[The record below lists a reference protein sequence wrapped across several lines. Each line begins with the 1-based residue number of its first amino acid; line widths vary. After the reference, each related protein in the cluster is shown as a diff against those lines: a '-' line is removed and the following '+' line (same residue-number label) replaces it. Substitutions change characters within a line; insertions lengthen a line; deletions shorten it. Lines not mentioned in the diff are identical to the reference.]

1 MNGTD
6 IEVPQ
11 QYLTFC
17 LGAESFAVDVAKAR
31 EVIDDIN
38 ITDVPQ
44 TPDYMLG
51 VINLRGS
58 VVPVIDMRRKFGM
71 AAIAHTVDTCIIVL
85 EVNVDGESL
94 VVGALADS
102 VSEVLDIN
110 PNQIEPPP
118 RLGTKLNTDF
128 IQGMGNCNDEFVII
142 LDIDKVFSVDE
153 LQLVQDI
160 NEEMADESE
169 PLAAEG

>member
-1 MNGTD
+1 
-6 IEVPQ
+6 
-11 QYLTFC
+11 
-17 LGAESFAVDVAKAR
+17 
-31 EVIDDIN
+31 
-38 ITDVPQ
+38 
-44 TPDYMLG
+44 MLG

-71 AAIAHTVDTCIIVL
+71 EKVEQTVDTCIIVL
-85 EVNVDGESL
+85 EVDVEGESI

-102 VSEVLDIN
+102 VSEVLDIK
-110 PNQIEPPP
+110 PDQIEPPP

-153 LQLVQDI
+153 LQLVREVNAAM
-160 NEEMADESE
+160 NEEEEES
-169 PLAAEG
+169 LAVEG